1 MAWEKSMTN
10 RFVVWK
16 RAATVFAVA
25 VLAHLT
31 LPAISSAVIND
42 AQQIVYDLL
51 RLSIGKSQNVNVIK
65 GTPED
70 RGDLN
75 TVTVIAGPRKA
86 PLLKALM
93 RTTMRKCEV
102 DEPCKAFP
110 DIDTDTITIEV
121 RDAAGNDP
129 GDFEI
134 KGTDRTS
141 RMQFVRQEI
150 NYTFNKNAAFARAMV
165 YTKEATAPSH
175 TVGIYLLF
183 NTRVTQITTNDPNEY
198 ALRSTFLAQENFR
211 LFLLDEV
218 ADNDPLYDPYP
229 IFLSTGRQ

>member
-1 MAWEKSMTN
+1 MAREKRMSK

-16 RAATVFAVA
+16 RAAAVFVLA
-25 VLAHLT
+25 VLAPLT

-42 AQQIVYDLL
+42 AQQVVFDLL
-51 RLSIGKSQNVNVIK
+51 RLSIGKCPNVNVIK
-65 GTPED
+65 GTPENK
-70 RGDLN
+70 GDLT

-93 RTTMRKCEV
+93 RTTMRKCEP

-110 DIDTDTITIEV
+110 DIDTDTITIVV

-129 GDFEI
+129 GPFEI
-134 KGTDRTS
+134 QGKDWVS

-165 YTKEATAPSH
+165 YTNEAAAPSH
-175 TVGIYLLF
+175 AVGIYLLF
-183 NTRVTQITTNDPNEY
+183 NTRVTQITTNDPTEY

-211 LFLLDEV
+211 LFLLDEI
-218 ADNDPLYDPYP
+218 ADNDPQYDPYP